1 MHIHSRFCVT
11 LSVACGLLA
20 ACSDSEGSV
29 PEEDF
34 THEGRGVYILNEGNY
49 NSGNSTL
56 SYYDPEKQTIENGIF
71 QRANDRKLGDT
82 GQSMTLF
89 GNTLFIAMENSGI
102 VWAIDPRTSRVKGSL
117 TTGQTEQMINPRYVH
132 IVNSGKAYITDLYAP
147 YITIFNPTTFT
158 YTGSIPTGQAIT
170 YGYSST
176 EKMVEWKNRVFTNCW
191 SYNNKILVID
201 TRTDEV
207 TDSILLDSWQPKD
220 MQIDARGKLW
230 VITDGGYNT
239 EHEGFGDNIPHLYRI
254 DAETLAI
261 EQDQPLD
268 ADNASVA
275 MALSNDGH
283 TLYLINNDIY
293 RMDVTDSHLPVRPF
307 IKAPTDANGTR
318 HKLYGISVDPS
329 SGDLYVADAV
339 DYSQAGTMYRYKAD
353 GTLIHKF
360 RVGINPNGCAFIP

>member
-1 MHIHSRFCVT
+1 M
-11 LSVACGLLA
+11 
-20 ACSDSEGSV
+20 
-29 PEEDF
+29 
-34 THEGRGVYILNEGNY
+34 
-49 NSGNSTL
+49 
-56 SYYDPEKQTIENGIF
+56 
-71 QRANDRKLGDT
+71 
-82 GQSMTLF
+82 
-89 GNTLFIAMENSGI
+89 
-102 VWAIDPRTSRVKGSL
+102 
-117 TTGQTEQMINPRYVH
+117 
-132 IVNSGKAYITDLYAP
+132 
-147 YITIFNPTTFT
+147 
-158 YTGSIPTGQAIT
+158 
-170 YGYSST
+170 
-176 EKMVEWKNRVFTNCW
+176 
-191 SYNNKILVID
+191 ID

-318 HKLYGISVDPS
+318 HKLYSISVDPA